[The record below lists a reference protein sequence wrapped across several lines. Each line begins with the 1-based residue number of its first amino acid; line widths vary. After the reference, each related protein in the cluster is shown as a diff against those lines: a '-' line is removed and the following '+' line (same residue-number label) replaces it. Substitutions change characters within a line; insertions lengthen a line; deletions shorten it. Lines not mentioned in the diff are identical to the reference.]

1 MSQHQTPSREISN
14 NPLVLHYP
22 VPKSFPDSET
32 PCAEVSRSGEP
43 PESLSKR
50 PPTSGE
56 SPEPSRNKPLTSGEF
71 SFNHEPIELMPN
83 ELLIV
88 NARRRNGL
96 ILYKRYHAEFAGPGA
111 AVGGLF
117 DRDCQR
123 ALPVGNLSLISP
135 ESPDERQRAYLIRR
149 QWVRL
154 TKEITR
160 NPVPL
165 QRAQNLL
172 NQFDGFF
179 GAEIIAQLPDVALAL
194 LVGVLPQTISI
205 ARSTFGNSD

>member
-1 MSQHQTPSREISN
+1 
-14 NPLVLHYP
+14 
-22 VPKSFPDSET
+22 
-32 PCAEVSRSGEP
+32 
-43 PESLSKR
+43 
-50 PPTSGE
+50 
-56 SPEPSRNKPLTSGEF
+56 
-71 SFNHEPIELMPN
+71 MPN

-194 LVGVLPQTISI
+194 LVGVLPQTISL